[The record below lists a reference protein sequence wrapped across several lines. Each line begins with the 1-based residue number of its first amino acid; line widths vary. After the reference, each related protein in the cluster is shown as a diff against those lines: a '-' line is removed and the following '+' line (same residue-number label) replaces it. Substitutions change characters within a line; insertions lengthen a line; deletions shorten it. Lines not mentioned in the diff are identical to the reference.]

1 MIDARKP
8 WQRSKWTFAS
18 GAFLVTALALVASR
32 LTGGSADVERDLVM
46 VLGAI
51 GSLFLGGQSFVDARH
66 ATVSRAISG
75 LLGAQ
80 PKAPIGA
87 DEKTPDQ
94 RVP

>member
-1 MIDARKP
+1 MIDPRKP

-18 GAFLVTALALVASR
+18 GAFVVTAGALVASR
-32 LTGGSADVERDLVM
+32 LTGDLVM

-94 RVP
+94 RMP